1 MFCIRIRY
9 AACAGAASTAPSS
22 SRRAAVTRSSASRA
36 RTHWFRA
43 AAMAALRWA
52 AIVGP
57 LTSMTLAPC
66 ARAIATV
73 SSVEPPSA
81 TMTSS
86 AQRSDAS
93 ASAICHASLSVGI
106 TTVRGSEAGG
116 TEGTGGARSGMTSSG
131 CERSGLRLGCWSRG
145 CPLIIQHAFRRHTVV
160 MTTLLLAHDF
170 PPLGGGIAR
179 LHGELARRYPAGEL
193 IVSTPQDPDAGDV
206 DAQFNGAVDR
216 LPVGRRTTRSLP
228 GLLLWSRRAA
238 SLARQHHVRFV
249 HCGNVKPAGYPARWV
264 LERCRVPYSVFLYG
278 ADVLSEQ
285 HKIRQSVFKRR
296 TARAVFGGAA
306 ALVAISA
313 WTRDLV
319 LSVLGDLG
327 LDGHGQRLR
336 VVHLGTDPERFRP
349 GLDAGELRQLFGL
362 PDGGVRWLR
371 TVARLEPHKGV
382 DTVIRALPAIV
393 EQAADVRYAV
403 AGSGPERERL
413 ERLAHKT
420 GVAERVRFLGEVGER
435 DLPALYNLATVYVGA
450 SRRAE
455 RIGVEGFG
463 ISLVEASACGL
474 PVVAGN
480 SGGIP
485 DAVRDGETGFLVPAE
500 DPTAFAGAI
509 CRLLGD
515 RALAQRIGA
524 AGRRAVE
531 TYYNWDRVVRDFR
544 AIEAEVVAG

>member
-1 MFCIRIRY
+1 MFCIRIRS
-9 AACAGAASTAPSS
+9 AARAGAARTTPSS

-36 RTHWFRA
+36 RIHWFRA

-66 ARAIATV
+66 PRASAPV
-73 SSVEPPSA
+73 ACVEPPAAPVPSWA
-81 TMTSS
+81 
-86 AQRSDAS
+86 RRGDAS

-116 TEGTGGARSGMTSSG
+116 TEGTGGTGGARSGMTSSG

-206 DAQFNGAVDR
+206 DAQYNGAVDR
-216 LPVGRRTTRSLP
+216 LPIGRRTTKSLP

-306 ALVAISA
+306 ALVAISG

-349 GLDAGELRQLFGL
+349 GLDAGELRQRFDL
-362 PDGGVRWLR
+362 PDSGVRWLL

-403 AGSGPERERL
+403 AGSGPEREHL
-413 ERLAHKT
+413 EKLAHKT
-420 GVAERVRFLGEVGER
+420 GVAERVRFLGRSEEHTSQ
-435 DLPALYNLATVYVGA
+435 LQ
-450 SRRAE
+450 
-455 RIGVEGFG
+455 
-463 ISLVEASACGL
+463 SLTNIV
-474 PVVAGN
+474 
-480 SGGIP
+480 
-485 DAVRDGETGFLVPAE
+485 
-500 DPTAFAGAI
+500 
-509 CRLLGD
+509 CRLLLGKKKH
-515 RALAQRIGA
+515 
-524 AGRRAVE
+524 
-531 TYYNWDRVVRDFR
+531 
-544 AIEAEVVAG
+544 

>member
-296 TARAVFGGAA
+296 TARAVFGGA
-306 ALVAISA
+306 
-313 WTRDLV
+313 
-319 LSVLGDLG
+319 G
-327 LDGHGQRLR
+327 
-336 VVHLGTDPERFRP
+336 
-349 GLDAGELRQLFGL
+349 FGL
-362 PDGGVRWLR
+362 
-371 TVARLEPHKGV
+371 A
-382 DTVIRALPAIV
+382 
-393 EQAADVRYAV
+393 
-403 AGSGPERERL
+403 
-413 ERLAHKT
+413 
-420 GVAERVRFLGEVGER
+420 
-435 DLPALYNLATVYVGA
+435 
-450 SRRAE
+450 
-455 RIGVEGFG
+455 
-463 ISLVEASACGL
+463 LVEASACGL

-480 SGGIP
+480 SGGVP

-500 DPTAFAGAI
+500 DPAAFADAI
-509 CRLLGD
+509 CRLLAD
-515 RALAQRIGA
+515 AELAKRMGA

-531 TYYNWDRVVRDFR
+531 TYYNWDRVVRDLR
-544 AIEAEVVAG
+544 AIEAEVVAR